1 MKLLGFLQEL
11 LINTIRLER
20 AWIADPTDAARDRR

>member
-11 LINTIRLER
+11 SINIIRLER
-20 AWIADPTDAARDRR
+20 AWIADQADAARDRR